1 MARAALGVRGH
12 RDCCEDGAMT
22 FMDTALLDALAD
34 CLESGDSLAEALA
47 KVAMAGGV
55 AGMWAERI
63 RRSVRADVP
72 LAALLRR
79 SNVIDESEHALLS
92 AEGADHV
99 GAALLRVVATRRR
112 WQLARRRS
120 IQLGLLGPFGVAVLT
135 VILDPI
141 PNLVSGGPY
150 VWPVFRGLALLAAVT
165 LAIVVGIPALLRDP
179 RARHRLLRLCAAV
192 PGVHWLAALH
202 AEEEMTTALVPF
214 VVDAQVTSAG
224 LTAASAM
231 LAWSPI
237 GEAMRAAGRVVRV
250 PEAPLPMGGLE
261 PLARQMSLATNLAVV
276 GGVASKRLAERL
288 TQRGEAISVLLTAR
302 TRLVVR
308 VGAYAIIVLFSVA
321 SLASMV
327 ARGLPGIPTLPG
339 APGNADQK
347 QLEELMKQIEQQ

>member
-1 MARAALGVRGH
+1 
-12 RDCCEDGAMT
+12 
-22 FMDTALLDALAD
+22 
-34 CLESGDSLAEALA
+34 
-47 KVAMAGGV
+47 
-55 AGMWAERI
+55 
-63 RRSVRADVP
+63 
-72 LAALLRR
+72 
-79 SNVIDESEHALLS
+79 
-92 AEGADHV
+92 
-99 GAALLRVVATRRR
+99 
-112 WQLARRRS
+112 
-120 IQLGLLGPFGVAVLT
+120 
-135 VILDPI
+135 
-141 PNLVSGGPY
+141 
-150 VWPVFRGLALLAAVT
+150 
-165 LAIVVGIPALLRDP
+165 
-179 RARHRLLRLCAAV
+179 
-192 PGVHWLAALH
+192 VHWLAALH